1 MRLTQSVFLLSA
13 LLTTCLVLAVTG
25 CAIDERVATSRDA
38 SKRAAQDLQ
47 HMSDRFQQTT
57 QERQSPSSE
66 HRINKPWVS
75 GQPIALAP
83 EVSLP
88 KPLRTDVKTT
98 LIFHQKA
105 VSLAEVGQRIARA
118 TGIPVRV
125 RPEAMLAAHYF
136 MPRLQDVST
145 TTQASST
152 LEPMMPMG
160 TRPLSEVLDFIA
172 ASHDVQWRYT
182 GKAIELFRTETQVF
196 DIRALALDA
205 STQMQLGKTGGGTGG
220 GFESSAQTTLSL
232 TAQPLLNDIRQRV
245 EPFMTRAGTISAQPG
260 NLSSIVVTDTP
271 ETLAAIGRYLAEANR
286 AMTRR
291 VRLVFEEMT
300 VTRSQAHEQGLDWS
314 LALAADVAG
323 LQIGSAALSGM
334 APVAG
339 AANVSL
345 PAMNGVTGSVLA
357 RAVSKYADIRRHT
370 TVPVVTLNRRP
381 VTHAVRSTFTYV
393 DQIQSVGV
401 AKKDDTK
408 SALPG
413 IAVSQKRETVGAFL
427 TLVPDIQV
435 DGQVLLSVAYDN
447 TTALP
452 LETLAFGGSEQ
463 SLQVQQLNLQG
474 NGTLQQVALHPGR
487 TTLIAGFE
495 QRNDETQQA
504 RLSPDAPRLLGGHD
518 KLEHRKSITL
528 IFLTAQVEDG
538 Y

>member
-1 MRLTQSVFLLSA
+1 MRSPPRTRIWVKVLS
-13 LLTTCLVLAVTG
+13 TGLVLAMTG
-25 CAIDERVATSRDA
+25 CAIDERAATSRDA

-47 HMSDRFQQTT
+47 QISDRFQQATLA
-57 QERQSPSSE
+57 RQTPSTE
-66 HRINKPWVS
+66 HRVNKPWVS

-83 EVSLP
+83 AVSLP
-88 KPLRTDVKTT
+88 KPLRRDVKTT

-105 VSLAEVGQRIARA
+105 ASLAQVGQRIARA
-118 TGIPVRV
+118 TGIAVRV
-125 RPEAMLAAHYF
+125 RPEAMLAPHYF
-136 MPRLQDVST
+136 MARLQNVSST
-145 TTQASST
+145 AQASSVH
-152 LEPMMPMG
+152 EPMMPMG

-182 GKAIELFRTETQVF
+182 GQAIEFFRTETQVF
-196 DIRALALDA
+196 DVRALALDA
-205 STQMQLGKTGGGTGG
+205 STQMQLGKTGGGASG
-220 GFESSAQTTLSL
+220 GFESSAQTTLSM
-232 TAQPLLNDIRQRV
+232 TSQPVLDDIRHRV
-245 EPFMTRAGTISAQPG
+245 ESFMTRAGTISAQPG

-271 ETLAAIGRYLAEANR
+271 DALAAIGRYLAEANR

-300 VTRSQAHEQGLDWS
+300 VTRSQAHEQGIDWS
-314 LALAADVAG
+314 LALAADVAS
-323 LQIGSAALSGM
+323 LQVGSAALSGI
-334 APVAG
+334 APVLGTAS
-339 AANVSL
+339 ASL
-345 PAMNGVTGSVLA
+345 PNVKGVSGSVLA

-401 AKKDDTK
+401 SKKDDAK

-413 IAVSQKRETVGAFL
+413 IAISQKRETVGAFL

-435 DGQVLLSVAYDN
+435 DGQVLLTVAYDN

-452 LETLAFGGSEQ
+452 LETLAFGGAEQ

-474 NGTLQQVALHPGR
+474 NGTLQQVALLPGR

-495 QRNDETQQA
+495 QRNDETQQG
-504 RLSPDAPRLLGGHD
+504 RLSPDAPRLLGGND
-518 KLEHRKSITL
+518 KVEHRKRITL
-528 IFLTAQVEDG
+528 IFVTAQVEDG

>member
-1 MRLTQSVFLLSA
+1 MRLKPLHGVWVQLFA
-13 LLTTCLVLAVTG
+13 ACLVAAVTG
-25 CAIDERVATSRDA
+25 CAIDERAALNRDMTR
-38 SKRAAQDLQ
+38 SAARDLQ
-47 HMSDRFQQTT
+47 QMSDRFQQATR
-57 QERQSPSSE
+57 ERQVSAAE
-66 HRINKPWVS
+66 HRVNKPWVS

-88 KPLRTDVKTT
+88 KALRADVKTT
-98 LIFHQKA
+98 LIFQNKA
-105 VSLAEVGQRIARA
+105 VSLAEVGRRIAQA

-125 RPEAMLAAHYF
+125 LPEAMLAPHYF
-136 MPRLQDVST
+136 MARLQEAKVT
-145 TTQASST
+145 AQAGATS
-152 LEPMMPMG
+152 EPMMPMG
-160 TRPLSEVLDFIA
+160 TRPLADVLDLIA
-172 ASHDVQWRYT
+172 ASQDVQWRYT
-182 GKAIELFRTETQVF
+182 GKAIEFFRTQTRVF
-196 DIRALALDA
+196 DIRALTLSA
-205 STQMQLGKTGGGTGG
+205 STQMQLGKAGGSGNG
-220 GFESSAQTTLSL
+220 GFESSAQTTLSM
-232 TAQPLLNDIRQRV
+232 TGQPLLDDIRQRV

-271 ETLAAIGRYLAEANR
+271 VALEAIGSYLDEVNR

-300 VTRSQAHEQGLDWS
+300 VTRSQAHEQGIDWS

-323 LQIGSAALSGM
+323 LQLGSGSLSGT
-334 APVAG
+334 APVVG
-339 AANVSL
+339 AVNATV
-345 PAMNGVTGSVLA
+345 PAIKGISSSVLA

-401 AKKDDTK
+401 AKKDDAK
-408 SALPG
+408 SSLPG

-452 LETLAFGGSEQ
+452 LQTLAFGGSEQ

-474 NGTLQQVALHPGR
+474 NGTLQQVALHPGQA
-487 TTLIAGFE
+487 TLIAGFE
-495 QRNDETQQA
+495 QRNDEAQQA
-504 RLSPDAPRLLGGHD
+504 RLSPDAPRLLGGND
-518 KLEHRKSITL
+518 KLEHRKSTTL
-528 IFLTAQVEDG
+528 IFVTAQVEDG
-538 Y
+538 F